1 MIYNAG
7 WANLK
12 PQESKYTATL
22 AAEAAK
28 LLEAGET
35 LSAVS
40 RSLNISRATLRNWR
54 SLNPKLNAS
63 FAVFEANKAK
73 RAAHQQ
79 HVAKYKQVAQEI
91 VDSARDGAADPVEAG
106 VKAHKQT
113 EQEIE
118 EAKPMSKEER
128 QQRKIQAF
136 FDSDWGPMIEEQQ
149 AQAEAERDA
158 EERDR
163 RGGFWCG

>member
-12 PQESKYTATL
+12 PQESKYTYAL
-22 AAEAAK
+22 AVKAAK

-35 LSAVS
+35 LSAVA
-40 RSLNISRATLRNWR
+40 RELNISRATLRNWR
-54 SLNPKLNAS
+54 SLNPALNQA
-63 FAVFEANKAK
+63 FTVFEQNKLKKAQ
-73 RAAHQQ
+73 HQQ
-79 HVAKYKQVAQEI
+79 HVRKYKQVAEEI

-106 VKAHKQT
+106 VKAHKQA

-128 QQRKIQAF
+128 QQIRIDEWF
-136 FDSDWGPMIEEQQ
+136 NSDWSEELA
-149 AQAEAERDA
+149 AQEARMQ
-158 EERDR
+158 EERDPAERAR

>member
-22 AAEAAK
+22 AAEASK
-28 LLEAGET
+28 LLESGET
-35 LSAVS
+35 LTAVS

-54 SLNPKLNAS
+54 KRNPKLNAS

-73 RAAHQQ
+73 KAAHQQ

-106 VKAHKQT
+106 VKAHKQA

-118 EAKPMSKEER
+118 EAKPMSKEQR
-128 QQRKIQAF
+128 QQIRINEWF
-136 FDSDWGPMIEEQQ
+136 NSDWSEEIA
-149 AQAEAERDA
+149 AQEARMQAERDA
-158 EERDR
+158 VERAR

>member
-12 PQESKYTATL
+12 PQESKYTPAL

-54 SLNPKLNAS
+54 SLNPTLNAS
-63 FAVFEANKAK
+63 FAVFEANKLK
-73 RAAHQQ
+73 TAAHQQ
-79 HVAKYKQVAQEI
+79 HVRKFKQVAEGI
-91 VDSARDGAADPVEAG
+91 VDAARDGVADPVEAG
-106 VKAHKQT
+106 VKKHTKA
-113 EQEIE
+113 EQVKE
-118 EAKPMSKEER
+118 EAKPLSKEER
-128 QQRKIQAF
+128 KRIRLNEWF
-136 FDSDWGPMIEEQQ
+136 NSDWSEELA
-149 AQAEAERDA
+149 AQEARMQEERDA
-158 EERDR
+158 AERDR

>member
-1 MIYNAG
+1 MG
-7 WANLK
+7 
-12 PQESKYTATL
+12 QSKTAREQVHSHTPTL

-35 LSAVS
+35 LSSVS
-40 RSLNISRATLRNWR
+40 RTLNISRATLRNWR

-63 FAVFEANKAK
+63 FAVFEANKLK
-73 RAAHQQ
+73 AAQHQQ

-106 VKAHKQT
+106 VKAHKQA
-113 EQEIE
+113 EQEVE
-118 EAKPMSKEER
+118 EAKPMSKEQR
-128 QQRKIQAF
+128 QQIRINEWF
-136 FDSDWGPMIEEQQ
+136 NSDWSEEIA
-149 AQAEAERDA
+149 AQEARMQAERDA
-158 EERDR
+158 VERAR